1 MAMPEK
7 MAQLIATKLTG
18 ENIIEE
24 NLSCRAS
31 TLSSRHSPQQKKGYR
46 TMRPLSKGACIDGN
60 LAQNVCILKTRYI
73 IVWLLVLLFWGCDNG
88 STDAEPNDSSDA
100 NVSLAPEVAVPEI
113 VSSPEAPPPSTPSLP
128 VPPLKP
134 PLPIPVVPEG
144 PQNPAFTEELLAS
157 VKNWTAVPPSV
168 FPLSGVTLK
177 QPLNFEIKTPSGQVV
192 GNSPRAVG
200 DEVVA
205 LGLVGNQLHVSP
217 SKTSKQQNVL
227 SVDETDFK
235 TCVAYLFEV
244 RKRQYKAHDAE
255 LARKSSVPSSRPS
268 PTSNPLA
275 TKPYPPPL
283 RNSSGGRGTLF
294 EDIPPPMD
302 FGHGKFCIC
311 RDCRTKRKDAQK

>member
-1 MAMPEK
+1 
-7 MAQLIATKLTG
+7 LT
-18 ENIIEE
+18 I
-24 NLSCRAS
+24 
-31 TLSSRHSPQQKKGYR
+31 
-46 TMRPLSKGACIDGN
+46 RPLSKGACIDGKH
-60 LAQNVCILKTRYI
+60 AQNAFIVKTRYTL
-73 IVWLLVLLFWGCDNG
+73 VSLLVLLLWGCDNA
-88 STDAEPNDSSDA
+88 STEPEQPNDSSDA
-100 NVSLAPEVAVPEI
+100 NVSLVSEVAESEI

-134 PLPIPVVPEG
+134 PLPLPDVLEG
-144 PQNPAFTEELLAS
+144 PQTPVFTEELLAS

-177 QPLNFEIKTPSGQVV
+177 QPLNFEIKTPSGQVI
-192 GNSPRAVG
+192 GSFPRAVG
-200 DEVVA
+200 EEVVA

-217 SKTSKQQNVL
+217 AKSSRQQNVL

-244 RKRQYKAHDAE
+244 RKRQHKAHKAE
-255 LARKSSVPSSRPS
+255 LARRASVSSSRPS
-268 PTSNPLA
+268 PTSNPSVA
-275 TKPYPPPL
+275 KPSLGPS